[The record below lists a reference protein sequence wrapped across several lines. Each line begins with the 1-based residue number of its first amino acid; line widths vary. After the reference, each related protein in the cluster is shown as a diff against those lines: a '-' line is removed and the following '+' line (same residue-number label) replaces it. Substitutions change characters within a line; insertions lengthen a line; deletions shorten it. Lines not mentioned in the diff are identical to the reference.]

1 LVLLLP
7 ACGSKTE
14 PGAPAPGAPGGGGA
28 AVDMKT
34 PYLTEK
40 KIEGMIALTKDNPN
54 FWASRAG
61 KPPSAATAE
70 MHALAKKYG
79 FSNFQDL
86 AETAARVTMGMAAV
100 GMAKLNASEFE
111 ESRQAMKDSPGLPA
125 DMKGLMQ
132 KHVEDT
138 MAATGDLN
146 EKDRK
151 LVEKYYDRLDALS
164 D

>member
-1 LVLLLP
+1 
-7 ACGSKTE
+7 
-14 PGAPAPGAPGGGGA
+14 
-28 AVDMKT
+28 
-34 PYLTEK
+34 
-40 KIEGMIALTKDNPN
+40 
-54 FWASRAG
+54 
-61 KPPSAATAE
+61 
-70 MHALAKKYG
+70 
-79 FSNFQDL
+79 
-86 AETAARVTMGMAAV
+86 
-100 GMAKLNASEFE
+100 MAKLNASEFE
-111 ESRQAMKDSPGLPA
+111 EARQAMKDSPGLPA